1 MPNPAAT
8 PAQPP
13 SENKPKTALI
23 TGAGRPGGLGAHL
36 ARRLAEHGYTIALH
50 ALNNITSAR
59 ATAAA
64 LGPAHTAHQAD
75 LSKDDDASRLIREVL
90 DAHGRLD
97 VLINNAG
104 TYQPIRSLEMTQ
116 EQWDTG
122 LASTITAAYFTTRAA
137 LPAMRQS
144 RGRIILVGDSAAGKL
159 TARNLALS
167 YHIGKTGLL
176 MLMHTLARSE
186 ARHGVTVNMIS
197 PGILEN
203 SIDLDTAPPMPSGR
217 FGALDDIW
225 RAIRPLLDPAA
236 DYCTGSHII
245 VSGAWNL

>member
-1 MPNPAAT
+1 M
-8 PAQPP
+8 
-13 SENKPKTALI
+13 SIKTALI
-23 TGAGRPGGLGAHL
+23 TGAGRPGGLGAHI
-36 ARRLAEHGYTIALH
+36 ARRLAELGYTVALH
-50 ALNNITSAR
+50 ALNNISGAR
-59 ATAAA
+59 DTAAA
-64 LGPAHTAHQAD
+64 LGPAHSAHQAD
-75 LSKDDDASRLIREVL
+75 LSQDDHARRLIGEVL

-97 VLINNAG
+97 VLINNSG
-104 TYQPIRSLEMTQ
+104 TYQAVRSLEMTQ

-122 LASTITAAYFTTRAA
+122 LASTVISAYFTTRAA
-137 LPAMRQS
+137 LPALRAA
-144 RGRIILVGDSAAGKL
+144 RGRIILIGDSAAGKI

-186 ARHGVTVNMIS
+186 ARHGVTINMVS

-217 FGALDDIW
+217 FGTLDDIW

-245 VSGAWNL
+245 VSGGWNL